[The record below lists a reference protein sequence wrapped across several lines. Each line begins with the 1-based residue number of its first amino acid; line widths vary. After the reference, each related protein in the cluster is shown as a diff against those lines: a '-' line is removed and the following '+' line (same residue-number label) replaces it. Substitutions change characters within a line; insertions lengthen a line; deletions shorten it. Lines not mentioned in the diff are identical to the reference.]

1 MKTMIVGINYNTD
14 GTRYINEITYKT
26 FIDAIELCSLADCCK
41 SRNDE
46 VYTIDINP
54 SHKDFIQE
62 IVLHGC
68 RM

>member
-1 MKTMIVGINYNTD
+1 MIVCINYNTD
-14 GTRYINEITYKT
+14 GSRYIQALHYTQFTDGIQLNEICNDFKKY
-26 FIDAIELCSLADCCK
+26 S
-41 SRNDE
+41 DE
-46 VYTIDINP
+46 VYTIDLDP

>member
-1 MKTMIVGINYNTD
+1 MKTMMVGICYNTD
-14 GTRYINEITYKT
+14 GTRYINEFIYTT
-26 FIDAIELCSLADCCK
+26 FIDSIELRKIADYWK
-41 SRNDE
+41 RRNDE
-46 VYTIDINP
+46 VYTIDFDP